1 MTYGFSAGKAGKRV
15 VTDMSMG
22 KIIEDEF
29 GAYEDE
35 VLNAEWTP
43 PSPELPSGTHEP
55 VRHSIATVD
64 VDADDFL
71 AAMYRSQQ

>member
-1 MTYGFSAGKAGKRV
+1 M
-15 VTDMSMG
+15 DMNAG

-35 VLNAEWTP
+35 VLNAGWMP
-43 PSPELPSGTHEP
+43 PSPELQLAAHE
-55 VRHSIATVD
+55 VVQHSNATAD

-71 AAMYRSQQ
+71 AVMYRNQQ